1 MFWFRYLTVLGLGT
15 AAVWFLSP
23 KAYAVLRQRFADDFA
38 AADVQE
44 ADGWDDGS
52 EAGPSSTSNGEGLAE
67 EPPIAEDAAAAS
79 AAAGQL
85 APAEVAPLQPS
96 DEDAA
101 EERRPLS
108 LERIWQSSSDVAMW
122 GVVAEECA
130 AYRKDGKKLP
140 ARAPGGTLVEI
151 TKTTFT
157 SKGDQ
162 MALCVLWDAGRKRW
176 SEQILL
182 PAANIA
188 MFFGTRDELLAEDV
202 ERLMEF
208 CRLNAALAARRDELD
223 REAVDRNPY
232 AAQLRD
238 INAEN
243 KMFAART
250 KELTAE
256 RDRLT
261 GAARNRVADELRA
274 LEAKSTEISL
284 ETRRLVALYEEW
296 KNSHP
301 SSPVDYMRDYRYR
314 EIEMKLRAARPGVAM
329 FDLPEG
335 VGGGNG
341 R

>member
-1 MFWFRYLTVLGLGT
+1 MFWVRYLTVLVLGT

-23 KAYAVLRQRFADDFA
+23 KAYAVLRQRFADDSA
-38 AADVQE
+38 VAEVQD
-44 ADGWDDGS
+44 ADGWDGKS
-52 EAGPSSTSNGEGLAE
+52 EAEPSAPSNGEDLAE
-67 EPPIAEDAAAAS
+67 APPSAEEGADALVS
-79 AAAGQL
+79 VQL
-85 APAEVAPLQPS
+85 VPAEAAPLPS
-96 DEDAA
+96 GDEEVA

-108 LERIWQSSSDVAMW
+108 LERIWQSSADVGMW
-122 GVVAEECA
+122 GVVAEESV

-140 ARAPGGTLVEI
+140 AKAPGGTLVEI

-162 MALCVLWDAGRKRW
+162 MALCALWDADRKRW

-182 PAANIA
+182 PASNIA

-208 CRLNAALAARRDELD
+208 CKLNAALAARRDELD

-238 INAEN
+238 INEEN
-243 KMFAART
+243 KRFAAIT
-250 KELTAE
+250 KELTEE

-284 ETRRLVALYEEW
+284 EAKRLVALYEEW
-296 KNSHP
+296 KNAHQSET
-301 SSPVDYMRDYRYR
+301 VGYMRDYRYR
-314 EIEMKLRAARPGVAM
+314 ELAMKLRAARPGVAM
-329 FDLPEG
+329 FNLPEG
-335 VGGGNG
+335 FGGGNG
-341 R
+341 K